1 MFFNKKSIHE
11 MLLLDCQSEIILV
24 QGWQLVIGSKL
35 FLFLPILFLVSTALA
50 VLRQNVNQPAT
61 QTKEQKI
68 DRKTKKIGIGNLSST
83 IEKKFPRNFFP
94 GLFCFPLPSDKTSFL
109 AAIWRQIS
117 RKASRA
123 LSRTEENKPSK
134 MFSLIFLPKETPWL
148 GIPGN
153 FVFLSSLISISLP

>member
-1 MFFNKKSIHE
+1 

-24 QGWQLVIGSKL
+24 EGWQLVIGSKL

-83 IEKKFPRNFFP
+83 IEKKFPRKFFP

-109 AAIWRQIS
+109 AAI
-117 RKASRA
+117 
-123 LSRTEENKPSK
+123 
-134 MFSLIFLPKETPWL
+134 
-148 GIPGN
+148 
-153 FVFLSSLISISLP
+153 